1 MRSSNEPYGDSIGSF
16 GGVWTIFADLSVRG
30 YHPAAMH
37 FALIDM
43 ILEQTPDRVRAVK
56 QVTLA
61 EEYLQDHFPTF
72 QVLPGVFMLEA
83 LVQAGRALLEQRGH
97 PRMVLG
103 SAKAMRYGSFVRPG
117 EALEVDVQLEKELPD
132 GSFLF
137 KGVGIVRRHRV
148 DETVAVE
155 PETAVSGRFTLRP
168 LRIPPQTPSQ
178 G

>member
-1 MRSSNEPYGDSIGSF
+1 
-16 GGVWTIFADLSVRG
+16 
-30 YHPAAMH
+30 MH
-37 FALIDM
+37 FALIDTV
-43 ILEQTPDRVRAVK
+43 LEQSADRVRAVK

-72 QVLPGVFMLEA
+72 HVLPGVFMLEA
-83 LVQAGRALLEQRGH
+83 LVQAARKLLDAQGK

-103 SAKAMRYGSFVRPG
+103 GVKAMRYGSFVRPG
-117 EALEVDVQLEKELPD
+117 EALEVEVQLEKALPD
-132 GSFLF
+132 GTFTF
-137 KGVGIVRRHRV
+137 KGTGTVRRQGG
-148 DETVAVE
+148 AE

>member
-1 MRSSNEPYGDSIGSF
+1 MASGALEQSALEAKDRDQLLAIAKAL
-16 GGVWTIFADLSVRG
+16 GVKSAGRAKKEEI
-30 YHPAAMH
+30 
-37 FALIDM
+37 IDM

-155 PETAVSGRFTLRP
+155 PETAVSGRFTLRL
-168 LRIPPQTPSQ
+168 LRMPPQTPSQ

>member
-1 MRSSNEPYGDSIGSF
+1 
-16 GGVWTIFADLSVRG
+16 
-30 YHPAAMH
+30 MH
-37 FALIDM
+37 FALIDTV
-43 ILEQTPDRVRAVK
+43 LEQSADRVRAVK

-72 QVLPGVFMLEA
+72 HVLPGVFMLEA
-83 LVQAGRALLEQRGH
+83 LVQAARKLLDAQGK

-103 SAKAMRYGSFVRPG
+103 GVKAMRYGSFVRPG
-117 EALEVDVQLEKELPD
+117 EALEVDVQLEKALPD
-132 GSFLF
+132 GTFTF
-137 KGVGIVRRHRV
+137 KGTGTVRRQGGG
-148 DETVAVE
+148 E

>member
-1 MRSSNEPYGDSIGSF
+1 
-16 GGVWTIFADLSVRG
+16 
-30 YHPAAMH
+30 MH
-37 FALIDM
+37 FALIDTV
-43 ILEQTPDRVRAVK
+43 LEQSPDRVRAVK

-72 QVLPGVFMLEA
+72 HVLPGVFMLEA
-83 LVQAGRALLEQRGH
+83 LVQAARKLLDAQGK

-103 SAKAMRYGSFVRPG
+103 AVKAMRYGSFVRPG
-117 EALEVDVQLEKELPD
+117 EALEVDVQLEKALPD
-132 GSFLF
+132 GTFAF
-137 KGVGIVRRHRV
+137 KGSGTVRRQGGG
-148 DETVAVE
+148 E

>member
-1 MRSSNEPYGDSIGSF
+1 
-16 GGVWTIFADLSVRG
+16 
-30 YHPAAMH
+30 MH
-37 FALIDM
+37 FALIDTV
-43 ILEQTPDRVRAVK
+43 LEQSADRVRAVK

-72 QVLPGVFMLEA
+72 HVLPGVFMLEA
-83 LVQAGRALLEQRGH
+83 LVQAARKLLDAQGK

-103 SAKAMRYGSFVRPG
+103 GVKAMRYGSFVRPG
-117 EALEVDVQLEKELPD
+117 EALEVDVQLEKVLPD
-132 GSFLF
+132 GTFAF
-137 KGVGIVRRHRV
+137 KGTGTVRRQGGG
-148 DETVAVE
+148 D

>member
-1 MRSSNEPYGDSIGSF
+1 
-16 GGVWTIFADLSVRG
+16 
-30 YHPAAMH
+30 MH
-37 FALIDM
+37 FALIDTV
-43 ILEQTPDRVRAVK
+43 LEQSPDRVRAVK

-72 QVLPGVFMLEA
+72 HVLPGVFMLEA
-83 LVQAGRALLEQRGH
+83 LVQAARKLLDAQGK

-103 SAKAMRYGSFVRPG
+103 GVKAMRYGSFVRPG
-117 EALEVDVQLEKELPD
+117 EALEVDVQLEKALPD
-132 GSFLF
+132 GTFTF
-137 KGVGIVRRHRV
+137 KGTGTVRRQGGG
-148 DETVAVE
+148 E